1 MFTGG
6 DGLALG
12 LTPRYEAAVNT
23 RADPATPSAP
33 TSTSDVAVPGGMTLE
48 RLHVGQAAQQIR
60 VVEAQ
65 DLAAFADVSGD
76 RNPLHMDEQYALASP
91 FRGRVAHG
99 MLLGAWISALLG
111 DALPGPGAIY
121 VSQSLAFRRPVRIG
135 DEVTVRVE
143 VAEVDQKAGHARMTT
158 RCSVAGRAV
167 LEGEAIMRVPRGRSR
182 ER

>member
-1 MFTGG
+1 MAHDSTGDAAAPPTGG
-6 DGLALG
+6 LMLEALA
-12 LTPRYEAAVNT
+12 
-23 RADPATPSAP
+23 
-33 TSTSDVAVPGGMTLE
+33 
-48 RLHVGQAAQQIR
+48 VGQSAEQSHEVRQD
-60 VVEAQ
+60 

-76 RNPLHMDEQYALASP
+76 RNPLHMDETYAQASP

-135 DEVTVRVE
+135 DEVLVRVE
-143 VAEVDQKAGHARMTT
+143 VAEVDLKAGHARMTT
-158 RCSVAGRAV
+158 RCTVAGRSV
-167 LEGEAIMRVPRGRSR
+167 LDGEAIMRVPRSLPR